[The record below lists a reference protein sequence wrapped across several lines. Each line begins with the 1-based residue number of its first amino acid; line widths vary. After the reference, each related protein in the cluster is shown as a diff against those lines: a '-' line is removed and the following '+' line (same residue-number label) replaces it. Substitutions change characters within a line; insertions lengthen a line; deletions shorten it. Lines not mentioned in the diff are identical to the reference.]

1 MSNVILTFE
10 TTKGN
15 IRLNLFT
22 EQTPIT
28 CANMINLAK
37 RGFYD
42 GLTFH
47 RVIAD
52 FMVQGGCP
60 QGTGTGSPGYRFED
74 EFVADLKHD
83 KGGVFSMANS
93 GPGTNGSQ
101 FFITHLP
108 TAWLDGKHTV
118 FGGVVDDTDMAV
130 VNAIAQGDV
139 INKATLEGDFEAVLE
154 SMKDKVEAWNA
165 VLD

>member
-1 MSNVILTFE
+1 MSDVIVTFE

-15 IRLNLFT
+15 IRLKLFT
-22 EQTPIT
+22 EQTPLT
-28 CANMINLAK
+28 CANIINLIS

-42 GLTFH
+42 GLNFH

-60 QGTGTGSPGYRFED
+60 QGTGTGGPGYKFED
-74 EFVADLKHD
+74 EFVAELKHD

-108 TAWLDGKHTV
+108 TPWLDNNHTV
-118 FGGVVDDTDMAV
+118 FGGVVDDQDMAV
-130 VNAIAQGDV
+130 VNSIVQGDK
-139 INKATLEGDFEAVLE
+139 INKATLEGDYNAVLE
-154 SMKDKVEAWNA
+154 ANKEMVDAWNA
-165 VLD
+165 VLG